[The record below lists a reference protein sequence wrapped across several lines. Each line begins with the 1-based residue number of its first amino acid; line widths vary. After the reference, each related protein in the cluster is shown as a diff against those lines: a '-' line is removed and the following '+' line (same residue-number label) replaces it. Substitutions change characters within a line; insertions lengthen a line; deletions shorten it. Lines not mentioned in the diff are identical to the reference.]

1 MADNE
6 EQTGSNST
14 ISAMPF
20 QSVFKNV
27 NINQLSARTDLIF
40 AFAFILVMAILIIPM
55 PRFILDFC
63 LALSITFSVLILM
76 TALFIQKPLEFSAFP
91 TVLLVATMIR
101 LSLNVASTRL
111 ILSHGHEGTQAA
123 GRVIEAFGHF
133 VMGGNFVIG
142 VIVFTILLIVN
153 FIVITKGSSRIAEV
167 SARFSLDAMPGKQ
180 MAIDSDLSAGLIDEV
195 DARKRRKE
203 LESESN
209 FFGAMDGSAKF
220 VRGDAIAGLLITF
233 INLIGGI
240 IIGVAQ
246 QKMNFFD
253 AAHSYLVLSVGDGLV
268 TQVPALL
275 VSTAAGMMVSKAGV
289 EGSADKALFNQ
300 LSAYPAAL
308 GMSSLLSGFL
318 ALIPGLPLLPF
329 FTLSLLTGVGAWFAN
344 QNYTIRK
351 QQEEYNKMMRDSERA
366 ANMGKSNASSGQPM
380 SQNITSTQPAE
391 NAYKEINLSSI
402 SSIDAIR
409 LELGY
414 GLLPLLDGTAESN
427 GLSDQI
433 KALRQQMLSEI
444 GIILPSVRLQD
455 NLQLS
460 QFAYSIKVKE
470 IEAASGELRPNCW
483 LIMDP
488 EANPITLQGED
499 TIEPSFG
506 LPAKWVN
513 EKVKQEAEALSY
525 TIVEPV
531 MVLATHLAEVVK
543 DNIGEILSYTDVQKI
558 LDNVNESY
566 KKLLNDIV
574 PINITVGGIQRVLQ
588 SLVNERVSIRDIG
601 TILEGIAEATAF
613 AKNTTTITEHVRYR
627 LARQI
632 SFSHLDEHG
641 MLSIITLSPEWE
653 EAYQR
658 SIVGDHD
665 NRYIAMSPMESHAFM
680 KNLSEEYDR
689 LALMGE
695 FPLLVTSA
703 AIRPFVRSL
712 TERVR
717 PSIVVVSHNE
727 IHPKCKIRNLG
738 SLKM

>member
-1 MADNE
+1 MADESESPE
-6 EQTGSNST
+6 E
-14 ISAMPF
+14 SAAAPASSFAGAYMPAPF
-20 QSVFKNV
+20 QNVLQNFNV
-27 NINQLSARTDLIF
+27 NQIGSRTDLIF
-40 AFAFILVMAILIIPM
+40 AFAFITVMAVLIIPM
-55 PRFILDFC
+55 PRFMLDFS

-91 TVLLVATMIR
+91 TVLLVATMLR

-180 MAIDSDLSAGLIDEV
+180 MAIDSDLSAGLIDEK
-195 DARKRRKE
+195 DAKKRRKE
-203 LESESN
+203 LESETN

-220 VRGDAIAGLLITF
+220 VRGDAIAGLLITL
-233 INLIGGI
+233 INIIGGI
-240 IIGVAQ
+240 IIGVVQ
-246 QKMNFFD
+246 QKMNFSD
-253 AAHSYLVLSVGDGLV
+253 AARSYLVLSVGDGLV

-308 GMSSLLSGFL
+308 GMSSVLSGFL
-318 ALIPGLPLLPF
+318 ALIPGLPILPF
-329 FTLSLLTGVGAWFAN
+329 MSLSVLTGVGAWFAN
-344 QNYTIRK
+344 QQYAIRK
-351 QQEEYNKMMRDSERA
+351 QQEEYDEMVRNAERA
-366 ANMGKSNASSGQPM
+366 AHGAKHSTP
-380 SQNITSTQPAE
+380 STQTIQAPE
-391 NAYKEINLSSI
+391 YKDINLNTLA
-402 SSIDAIR
+402 SIDAIR

-414 GLLPLLDGTAESN
+414 GLLPLLDGTAESK

-433 KALRQQMLSEI
+433 KALRQQMLNEI

-470 IEAASGELRPNCW
+470 IEAASGELRPNSW
-483 LIMDP
+483 LVMDP
-488 EANPITLQGED
+488 EAKPITLVGED

-506 LPAKWVN
+506 LPAKWVD
-513 EKVKQEAEALSY
+513 ERVKAEAESLSY

-531 MVLATHLAEVVK
+531 MVLATHLAEIVK

-558 LDNVNESY
+558 LDNISDSY

-574 PINITVGGIQRVLQ
+574 PVNITVGGIQRVLQ
-588 SLVNERVSIRDIG
+588 NLVTERVSIRDIG

-613 AKNTTTITEHVRYR
+613 AKNTMTITEHVRYR

-632 SFSHLDEHG
+632 SFSHLDDFG
-641 MLSIITLSPEWE
+641 MLSIISLSPEWE

-665 NRYIAMSPMESHAFM
+665 NRYIAMSPIESHLFM
-680 KNLSEEYDR
+680 KNLGEEYDR

-695 FPLLVTSA
+695 FPLLVTSS

-717 PSIVVVSHNE
+717 PSIVVISHNE